1 MQIKINYWSLVSYLS
16 DCTYHFIK
24 KMPSTCVRLSSQI
37 YLHYVVLRIKPCI
50 YFLSQ
55 KRSPIKNFSFK
66 GFPFQGDPLQA
77 DLLTL
82 ICLYLPRAKQR
93 SQFSSLLAGKK
104 QTVTTLSTP
113 DFSKKHSV
121 CKNN

>member
-55 KRSPIKNFSFK
+55 KRSPIRNFSFK

-104 QTVTTLSTP
+104 TNSDNL
-113 DFSKKHSV
+113 KHSRLLKKAFSV
-121 CKNN
+121 